1 MLVTGNLYDCVKNK
15 EVKIFI
21 KKYGTIEIQKDG
33 KVVGYCFGSGTDMFL
48 ELDNGETIRFINTK
62 YIESIEIVK

>member
-21 KKYGTIEIQKDG
+21 KKSSFAQW
-33 KVVGYCFGSGTDMFL
+33 S
-48 ELDNGETIRFINTK
+48 
-62 YIESIEIVK
+62 